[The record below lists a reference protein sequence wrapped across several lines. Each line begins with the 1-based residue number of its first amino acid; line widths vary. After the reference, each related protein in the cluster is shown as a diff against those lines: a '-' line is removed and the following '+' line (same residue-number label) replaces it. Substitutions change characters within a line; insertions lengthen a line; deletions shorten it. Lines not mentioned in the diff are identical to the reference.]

1 LVKEWHDNRREEE
14 LNALTVGME
23 MKAMEKKL

>member
-14 LNALTVGME
+14 LNALMVGME